1 MKSTTIKNA
10 KLFIIPNSALTKDSL
25 VLLDGE
31 KVEDSLWASFA
42 KARAEEVGST
52 FDIDRDAEVQIW
64 VTDDNNDNLT
74 SSMPDEIRK
83 ELFGKTYEEIGYN
96 KCFTGFVPAKLLEG
110 KKEGDIVTF
119 TFPTG
124 VQVSC
129 ELCQL
134 GYRYRRFGKF
144 EEALDYVLPVKYRR
158 AS

>member
-10 KLFIIPNSALTKDSL
+10 KLFIIPNQAMTKDNL
-25 VLLDGE
+25 VLRPGE
-31 KVEDSLWASFA
+31 KPEDSLWFRLA
-42 KARAEEVGST
+42 KERAEELGET

-74 SSMPDEIRK
+74 SHMPDEIRK
-83 ELFGKTYEEIGYN
+83 ELFGKTFNNFGYN
-96 KCFTGFVPAKLLEG
+96 KCFTGFVPARLLEG
-110 KKEGDIVTF
+110 KKEGDHVTF

-124 VQVSC
+124 VQVEC

-134 GYRYRRFGKF
+134 GYRYRRWGKF
-144 EEALDYVLPVKYRR
+144 EDALDSVLPAKYHR